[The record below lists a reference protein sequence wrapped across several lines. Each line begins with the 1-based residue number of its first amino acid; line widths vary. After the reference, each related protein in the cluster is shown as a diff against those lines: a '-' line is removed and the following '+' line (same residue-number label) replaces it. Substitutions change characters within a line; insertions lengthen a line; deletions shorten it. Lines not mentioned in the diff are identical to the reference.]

1 MEERAC
7 SNSPGNHALFP
18 WHSSCPSFFFF
29 FFGPSLSLDLW
40 LVLALCQQ
48 EDGSAAAAHPPPLE
62 ELYSEGECRPKEG
75 WLSSNQSPGRVLKG
89 GVLVD
94 VTRPVISLV
103 ETEGSSDCLGALPA
117 PAVFW
122 DPDLAS
128 LEDPVRECAQCH
140 CLPGP
145 VHPGAAPVF
154 LIPST
159 WGDLGACL
167 CPFPQRCCQDHHG
180 DSEKGIHGQ
189 DER

>member
-1 MEERAC
+1 MAVLRQ
-7 SNSPGNHALFP
+7 LT
-18 WHSSCPSFFFF
+18 
-29 FFGPSLSLDLW
+29 LLLW
-40 LVLALCQQ
+40 KNYTLKV
-48 EDGSAAAAHPPPLE
+48 SADP
-62 ELYSEGECRPKEG
+62 R
-75 WLSSNQSPGRVLKG
+75 KG
-89 GVLVD
+89 GHRPASPQGEPEGGALVD
-94 VTRPVISLV
+94 ITRPVISLV
-103 ETEGSSDCLGALPA
+103 ETEGSSDSPGALPA

-128 LEDPVRECAQCH
+128 LEDPVGECAQCH

-159 WGDLGACL
+159 WGDLGARL

-180 DSEKGIHGQ
+180 DGEEGIHDQ